1 MTFSLATIKHDGKPT
16 PVIEVDEQYY
26 PLATAAPQLLQPEPN
41 RGLMNLFNDWA
52 KSEAALVALAD
63 TLRKSKSG
71 AIAKAPANS
80 DFMTPLQYPNK
91 LVLGGANYYEHMHKD
106 AKMPDF
112 RKENAIPV
120 FFLKAPTTSLVG
132 CGKTVRYPTQS
143 TKFDW
148 EVELAVIMGKK
159 ARNIAVKDALST
171 VAAYAVG
178 IDLSARDWQ
187 FHPKH
192 PFKFDLFGGKSFDD
206 SCPLGPKIV
215 PARFVD
221 SGNLRLWLDV
231 NGERKQDANTSD
243 MIWSVAEEIAAI
255 SEHMTLEPGDIVLTG
270 TPAGVGLATGTYLKI
285 GDKIDAEIRGLGRL
299 SVEVIAP

>member
-1 MTFSLATIKHDGKPT
+1 MSRSRPRVNGTRSPSTTASRSMKPRPASCARRSRRRKPEAPPSHHGNHKRLDMTFSLATIKHNGKPT

-26 PLATAAPQLLQPEPN
+26 PLSTAAPQLLQLDPN

-63 TLRKSKSG
+63 SLRKSKAG
-71 AIAKAPANS
+71 AIAKAPATS

-159 ARNIAVKDALST
+159 ARNIDVKNAL
-171 VAAYAVG
+171 G
-178 IDLSARDWQ
+178 
-187 FHPKH
+187 
-192 PFKFDLFGGKSFDD
+192 
-206 SCPLGPKIV
+206 
-215 PARFVD
+215 
-221 SGNLRLWLDV
+221 
-231 NGERKQDANTSD
+231 
-243 MIWSVAEEIAAI
+243 
-255 SEHMTLEPGDIVLTG
+255 
-270 TPAGVGLATGTYLKI
+270 
-285 GDKIDAEIRGLGRL
+285 
-299 SVEVIAP
+299 